1 MNLKN
6 GVFSKMAY
14 INTNSVFIVTINSYH
29 HMNKMKIAV
38 GVINKA
44 AAANFFFFA
53 VDLAR
58 VAIKNYF
65 QVLILT
71 GLTGFNLN
79 FFICFLR
86 VFWLRE
92 CTFHF
97 EGHLK
102 ASVKAFLA

>member
-1 MNLKN
+1 
-6 GVFSKMAY
+6 
-14 INTNSVFIVTINSYH
+14 
-29 HMNKMKIAV
+29 MNKMKIAV

-44 AAANFFFFA
+44 AAANFFFFFA

-92 CTFHF
+92 CTSFHF

-102 ASVKAFLA
+102 ASVKVFLA